1 MSTREEALQ
10 TIHAYHARTCHQ
22 PDRYAASLGY
32 LDWATRP
39 EPFRWYDGAER
50 LSLPRAQPPEPLCY
64 DDLFRDEVSPAA
76 LNAHTLGAF
85 FYHSLALSAWK
96 QIAGV
101 APWPLRVNPS
111 SGNLHPT
118 EAYVIAGPVASLSSN
133 PALYHYQPYLHALE
147 RRAELPAACWHGLA
161 AQLPAGCLLIGL
173 TSIIWREAWKYGERA
188 FRYCQHDVGHAIG
201 ALAFAAR
208 LLGWQIRL
216 VTGLP
221 PAALMAL
228 LGVTGQQTG
237 PEAEEPEC
245 LLAVGPG
252 LSPTSLTMN
261 GDELLAWQALSMAG
275 TPRPLSKAHHP
286 WPVLA
291 EVAAATRD
299 LLVPMAWE
307 DPPASLPAPAAQVPA
322 APVIRGRRSAL
333 AFDGMTGIDQPSFY
347 ALLGRTLPAS
357 YPQTRWPWRPAISL
371 IVLVHRVQGLAPG
384 IYLLAR
390 HPAHEADLRAHLPA
404 CAWQR
409 PADCPSQLPLYLLQ
423 LGDVR
428 QAAQVMSCQQ
438 DIAAEGAF
446 TVAMLAE
453 FEAVLTR
460 QGVSA
465 YRSLH
470 WEAGL
475 IGQLLYLEAESI
487 GGRATGIGCFFDELL
502 PLQLGLQGSAWQDV
516 YHLALGR
523 PLEDPRLQ
531 TIAAYAHLERASGV

>member
-1 MSTREEALQ
+1 MQEQALQ
-10 TIHAYHARTCHQ
+10 VIRAYHARTRHQ
-22 PDRYAASLGY
+22 PDRYARSLGY

-50 LSLPRAQPPEPLCY
+50 LPLPHAPPAEPLRY
-64 DDLFRDEVSPAA
+64 ADLFRDDVPPAA
-76 LNAHTLGAF
+76 LNAQTLGAF

-96 QIAGV
+96 QVEGV
-101 APWPLRVNPS
+101 APWSLRVNPS

-118 EAYVIAGPVASLSSN
+118 EAYVITGPVASLSSN

-147 RRAELPAACWHGLA
+147 RRAELSSACWQGLA
-161 AQLPAGCLLIGL
+161 AQLPADCMLIGL
-173 TSIIWREAWKYGERA
+173 TSITWREAWKYGERA

-216 VTGLP
+216 VTGLS

-228 LGVTGQQTG
+228 LSVTGQQAG

-252 LSPTSLTMN
+252 MLPAALTL
-261 GDELLAWQALSMAG
+261 DVDDLPAWQAVALTG
-275 TPRPLSKAHHP
+275 TARPLSKADHP

-307 DPPASLPAPAAQVPA
+307 DPPAALPAPAAQVPA
-322 APVIRGRRSAL
+322 AQVIRGRRSAL
-333 AFDGMTGIDQPSFY
+333 AFDGMTGIDQSSFY
-347 ALLGRTLPAS
+347 ALLGRTLPAN
-357 YPQTRWPWRPAISL
+357 YPQTLWPWRPAISL
-371 IVLVHRVQGLAPG
+371 IVFVHRVQGLAPG
-384 IYLLAR
+384 LYLLAR

-404 CAWQR
+404 CVWQR
-409 PADCPSQLPLYLLQ
+409 PADCPPQLPLYLLQ

-438 DIAAEGAF
+438 EIAADGAL

-453 FEAVLTR
+453 FEAVLAR
-460 QGVSA
+460 QGPCG
-465 YRSLH
+465 YRTLH

-502 PLQLGLQGSAWQDV
+502 PLQLGLQGSTWQDV